1 VKRDTKVTAS
11 AGPAE
16 SAPPENVRGRPGR
29 RSAEDRRRAVLE
41 LLGGK
46 ATVDQVAMRFGVLSE
61 TVEGWRDDALAGID
75 QALRQGTTKSAR
87 ELDLES
93 EVEIL
98 RETALNATMQVTL
111 LQKAMGIK
119 PRPSRPARSRR

>member
-1 VKRDTKVTAS
+1 
-11 AGPAE
+11 
-16 SAPPENVRGRPGR
+16 
-29 RSAEDRRRAVLE
+29 

-46 ATVDQVAMRFGVLSE
+46 ATVDQVAMWFGVLPE

-93 EVEIL
+93 EVEVL

-111 LQKAMGIK
+111 LQKAMAIK